1 VSSLNL
7 LMNQMILR
15 YLQLSLSVWFAIAEL
30 GCSQVQQAQTK
41 AQRVPLEKHQR
52 EYRAPINYAPRE
64 IGYDR
69 KTGKPISYDHKPHTE
84 VLDQKTG
91 RYLLKWIGYDGKE
104 KTVVFQR
111 GDAVDVIVN
120 ASASKTSQ
128 GYLYSYQAASL
139 PSSGTYLSGFIL
151 QNYAQDARPYEVNG
165 ARTTL
170 ADLRLLDSFRN
181 VPRDGSSPQVG
192 GILIGQM
199 SNMIAQFSKGG
210 WINFAPL
217 SRDNPLITPG
227 KVLEVRLTSEAPP
240 GLVEC
245 RVTGGQLTLQGA
257 DEDMPAVLED
267 MLPGYEEFPHGY
279 SVGPVEYLKTLSPSE
294 KSKYVLERL
303 PTFKKAGWITDDALR
318 RYEAEL
324 KNGSMERI
332 FARAEADLKT
342 EQITTEVFAI
352 IQGMK

>member
-1 VSSLNL
+1 MSQSRAGYWLLLRCFALTVVVGLSISS
-7 LMNQMILR
+7 
-15 YLQLSLSVWFAIAEL
+15 L
-30 GCSQVQQAQTK
+30 GCSQVQQAKTK
-41 AQRVPLEKHQR
+41 AQRAPLEKQQR
-52 EYRAPINYAPRE
+52 EYKSPVNYAPRE
-64 IGYDR
+64 TGYDR
-69 KTGKPISYDHKPHTE
+69 KTGKPIAYDHKPRIE
-84 VLDQKTG
+84 MLDQKSG
-91 RYLLKWIGYDGKE
+91 KYLLKWIGYDRKE

-111 GDAVDVIVN
+111 GDAVDIIVS

-128 GYLYSYQAASL
+128 GYLYSYQAANL

-165 ARTTL
+165 VSTTL

-181 VPRDGSSPQVG
+181 LPRDRSSPQVG

-199 SNMIAQFSKGG
+199 SSSIEQFSKGS

-217 SRDNPLITPG
+217 ARDNPLITPG
-227 KVLEVRLTSEAPP
+227 RILDVKLTSGAPP

-245 RVTGGQLTLQGA
+245 RVTGGQLTLQGV

-279 SVGPVEYLKTLSPSE
+279 TIGPVENLKTLPQAE
-294 KSKYVLERL
+294 KLKYILDRL
-303 PTFKKAGWITDDALR
+303 PLFRKAGWITDEVMH
-318 RYEAEL
+318 RYEQSL
-324 KNGSMERI
+324 KTG
-332 FARAEADLKT
+332 DLQSLVKASAQDLET